1 MIIVYSRVYPN
12 RCRMEQKN
20 LPILEIL
27 KDRKFLL
34 SKKYNAEILGRNLVV
49 FRILINAE
57 PAIFLEASR
66 DEFRFNS
73 ETSSTPDV
81 TLFFD
86 KAETLSDVLFDVTNP
101 NQLFLTGQY
110 RSDGNIVL
118 SQVFLHLFQKA

>member
-1 MIIVYSRVYPN
+1 MIIIYLRVYPN
-12 RCRMEQKN
+12 RCRMEPKN

-27 KDRKFLL
+27 NERKFLL

-49 FRILINAE
+49 FRILIDAE

-66 DEFRFNS
+66 DDFRFNS
-73 ETSSTPDV
+73 ETAFNPDV

-86 KAETLSDVLFDVTNP
+86 KAVTLSDVLLGVPNP
-101 NQLFLTGQY
+101 NQLFLNGQY

-118 SQVFLHLFQKA
+118 SQVFLHLFQRA

>member
-1 MIIVYSRVYPN
+1 MIIVYLRVYPN
-12 RCRMEQKN
+12 RCRMEPKN
-20 LPILEIL
+20 LTILEIL
-27 KDRKFLL
+27 NERKFLL

-49 FRILINAE
+49 FRILIDAE

-66 DEFRFNS
+66 DDFRFNS
-73 ETSSTPDV
+73 ETAFNPDV

-86 KAETLSDVLFDVTNP
+86 KAVTLSDVLLGVPNP

-118 SQVFLHLFQKA
+118 SQVFLHLFQRA

>member
-1 MIIVYSRVYPN
+1 MIIIYLRFYPD
-12 RCRMEQKN
+12 RCRMEPKN

-27 KDRKFLL
+27 NERKFLL

-49 FRILINAE
+49 FRILIDAE

-73 ETSSTPDV
+73 ETAFNPDV

-86 KAETLSDVLFDVTNP
+86 KAVTLSDVLLGVPNP

>member
-1 MIIVYSRVYPN
+1 MIIIYSSFN
-12 RCRMEQKN
+12 LDSCRMGQKN
-20 LPILEIL
+20 LTILEIL
-27 KDRKFLL
+27 NERKFLL

-49 FRILINAE
+49 FRILIDAE

-66 DEFRFNS
+66 DDFQFNS
-73 ETSSTPDV
+73 ETALNPDV

-86 KAETLSDVLFDVTNP
+86 KAETLSDVLFGVTNP

-110 RSDGNIVL
+110 RADGNIVL